1 MRPHNIMLGFP
12 NRIDQCS
19 ITGGSWVATL
29 PLANLKN
36 RLFSRVARSTGL
48 ALSQTTFTLDM
59 GQPQPIRLFALVAH
73 NLSVTARV
81 RLEAADAPDFATTV
95 FDQTFDAWGSAA
107 NAAWSIAQLEW
118 ESDNYWLGTYTS
130 EQIEGFTAVSQH
142 VLPGEEVARYW
153 RVTIKDPD
161 NTDGYVEAG
170 RVFIGSAA
178 QATIN
183 YAWGASLGYEFGTVV
198 ETSLSGAEFFDVREG
213 VRVFRCVL
221 QHMADDEA
229 YGTFLEIVRRGGV
242 HSEIMVIPDPT
253 DMTNGIRRNFMGR
266 LRQPSPLE
274 QMTWMNGGSANS
286 MAFELKELR

>member
-1 MRPHNIMLGFP
+1 MNAHNLMLGFP
-12 NRIDQCS
+12 NRIDQCELS
-19 ITGGSWVATL
+19 GGSWVSTL

-36 RLFSRVARSTGL
+36 RLFDRVARSAGL
-48 ALSQTTFTLDM
+48 ATSQTTFTLDM

-73 NLSVTARV
+73 NLTVTANI
-81 RLEAADAPDFATTV
+81 RLEASDTPDFAAPV
-95 FDQTFDAWGSAA
+95 YDETFDAWGSTA
-107 NAAWSIAQLEW
+107 NAAWNIAQLEW

-130 EQIEGFTAVSQH
+130 DEIAGFTAVSQH

-153 RVTIKDPD
+153 RVTIEDTENPAGFVD
-161 NTDGYVEAG
+161 VG

-178 QATIN
+178 QARIN
-183 YAWGASLGYEFGTVV
+183 YAWGATLGYEFGTVV

-253 DMTNGIRRNFMGR
+253 DMINGIRRNFMGR

-274 QMTWMNGGSANS
+274 QTTWMNGGSANS